1 MPSPV
6 PNGITQNACSFQPY
20 HYHCLCQMYPE
31 PVLHLLLPNDPQGR
45 EVELGHLVAPSM
57 ATPLQNQ
64 LICGLPQCGS
74 RQVPA
79 TLHAQPGTVLIVQLA
94 RLGFGPDGSRQRLLI
109 TSPVQEP
116 QDGEAALFGKQ
127 MAAVLV
133 STPGHWMAYIK
144 LRSVWWCV
152 DSVRAHAV
160 QRNPFQCQ
168 TPQHIIMQLWL
179 KSD

>member
-1 MPSPV
+1 
-6 PNGITQNACSFQPY
+6 
-20 HYHCLCQMYPE
+20 MYPE
-31 PVLHLLLPNDPQGR
+31 PVLHLPLPNDPQGR
-45 EVELGHLVAPSM
+45 EVELGQLVAPSM

-64 LICGLPQCGS
+64 LICGLPQCGT

-94 RLGFGPDGSRQRLLI
+94 RLGFGPDGSHQRLLI

-116 QDGEAALFGKQ
+116 RDGEPALFGKQ

-133 STPGHWMAYIK
+133 STPGHWIAYIK
-144 LRSVWWCV
+144 LRGVWWCV
-152 DSVRAHAV
+152 DSVRAHAA

-179 KSD
+179 KND

>member
-1 MPSPV
+1 
-6 PNGITQNACSFQPY
+6 
-20 HYHCLCQMYPE
+20 MYPE

-64 LICGLPQCGS
+64 LICGLPQCGT

-94 RLGFGPDGSRQRLLI
+94 RLGFGPDGSHQRLLI

-116 QDGEAALFGKQ
+116 RDGEPALFGKQ

-133 STPGHWMAYIK
+133 NTPGHWMAYIK
-144 LRSVWWCV
+144 LRSVRWCV
-152 DSVRAHAV
+152 DSVRAHAI
-160 QRNPFQCQ
+160 QCNPFQCQ
-168 TPQHIIMQLWL
+168 L
-179 KSD
+179 KPHSISSCTCG